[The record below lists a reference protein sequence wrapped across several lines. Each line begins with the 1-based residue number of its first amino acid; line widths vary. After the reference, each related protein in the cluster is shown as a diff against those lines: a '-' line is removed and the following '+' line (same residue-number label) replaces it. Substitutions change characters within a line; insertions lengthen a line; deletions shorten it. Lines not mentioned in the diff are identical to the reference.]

1 MTARRGWFLAG
12 LFLTTFA
19 TLAVEIIDT
28 RFLSVASW
36 YHLSFFAVSTAM
48 FGMAAGAVRV
58 YLDPARFTGEAAPG
72 ALVRYAT
79 WLAWAIPA
87 THIVNLAVPIPSG
100 VGAAMVV
107 GTKTSGLPT

>member
-1 MTARRGWFLAG
+1 MKRGRHFFLIG
-12 LFLTTFA
+12 LFLTTFS

-58 YLDPARFTGEAAPG
+58 YLGGDAFAGDAAPM
-72 ALVRYAT
+72 ALAR
-79 WLAWAIPA
+79 
-87 THIVNLAVPIPSG
+87 
-100 VGAAMVV
+100 
-107 GTKTSGLPT
+107 

>member
-1 MTARRGWFLAG
+1 MDLGRRWFLIG

-58 YLDPARFTGEAAPG
+58 YLGGDAFAGSAAPM
-72 ALVRYAT
+72 ALARYT
-79 WLAWAIPA
+79 TFLAIAIPVS
-87 THIVNLAVPIPSG
+87 HIANLTIPIPAG
-100 VGAAMVV
+100 QAM
-107 GTKTSGLPT
+107 PTIVATLLTTRK